1 MKTYLLP
8 DVKFTESIAQESKVR
23 LSYNGKIF
31 IAVLIVAILEGALRK
46 WLSSS
51 LTLPLVLI
59 RDLLALYLIMNS
71 IRHGSLKGKSQ
82 SLKVLFYCS
91 FVLVLWGLL
100 QLVLGENNFPIF
112 VFGVRFWLLYL
123 WFGYFSSVTLSEY
136 DYQRVAYFLI
146 VALIAM
152 TPLVV
157 LQHFSPP
164 ASFINTQVD
173 SEEGN
178 VFLVIA
184 GVVRT
189 TGTFSFTLGYT
200 IFLALVTPFV
210 LSLMAA
216 AKKTTKHKLIFALSV
231 SALIICTL
239 VSGSR
244 SAIIYLLGMFAVYSL
259 VAVVFFRSSQKV
271 YVLFAVIAAV
281 LAGLF
286 ISTVFEGALSATQE
300 RFNEASL
307 QENLIDRV
315 LTIFLGES
323 VALERFSWLGYG
335 IGFGSNLAAFFQ
347 SGERMFMLT
356 ETETGRIIM
365 EGGLLGFAY
374 IFLKIAMIFYLAR
387 KAFHAAKKNKS
398 ICCVL
403 MVVAFSLA
411 LLIWSAIGQLT
422 ANVFLGIMFGLTLLS
437 IKYPKA
443 SLLSSTRPCSAG

>member
-8 DVKFTESIAQESKVR
+8 DVKLSENIAQKTNVR
-23 LSYNGKIF
+23 ISHNGKIF
-31 IAVLIVAILEGALRK
+31 ISVLLIAIFEGAIRK

-59 RDLLALYLIMNS
+59 RDLLALYLIINA
-71 IRHGSLKGKSQ
+71 IRHGSLKGKGQ

-91 FVLVLWGLL
+91 FFLVLWGLL
-100 QLVLGENNFPIF
+100 QLMLGENNFPIF
-112 VFGVRFWLLYL
+112 LFGVRFWLLYL
-123 WFGYFSSVTLSEY
+123 WFGYFASLTLSEY
-136 DYQRVAYFLI
+136 DYQRTAYFLV

-164 ASFINTQVD
+164 TSFINTQVD

-210 LSLMAA
+210 LSLLAA
-216 AKKTTKHKLIFALSV
+216 AKNTRKDKLILALSV
-231 SALIICTL
+231 SSLIICTL

-259 VAVVFFRSSQKV
+259 FAVVFVRGSQKV

-300 RFNEASL
+300 RFSEASL
-307 QENLIDRV
+307 QENIIERV

-374 IFLKIAMIFYLAR
+374 IFLKMAVIFYLAR
-387 KAFHAAKKNKS
+387 KAFRAARENKS

-437 IKYPKA
+437 IKYPKV
-443 SLLSSTRPCSAG
+443 SLLSLARP